1 MTYRRFNNNINYI
14 YIHENNELK
23 NKSLEDNVYFTLRDI
38 FNNGNSTDIILQAN
52 DFNSQLVDNIYYEER
67 SDQFQYTNILYDKEY
82 LLKLIK
88 FLQPFNEHWFEF
100 TEFEEEEEEDMKNY
114 IKFDEWF
121 EQFKDLKILLEER
134 YNNTK

>member
-100 TEFEEEEEEDMKNY
+100 TEFEEEDMKNY

-134 YNNTK
+134 YNNIK